1 MSVLIDEKMLD
12 HLGVLSKL
20 ELKEEERKKT
30 CEDISDMLQYVDK
43 LNELD
48 TEGVDPLVQIIPME
62 NVFRQDKI
70 SNKNEKDKML
80 ANAPQKKDG
89 QYVVP
94 RTI

>member
-1 MSVLIDEKMLD
+1 MSVIIDEKMLD

-30 CEDISDMLQYVDK
+30 CEDISDMLKYIDK

>member
-30 CEDISDMLQYVDK
+30 CEDIGDMLKYIDK

>member
-1 MSVLIDEKMLD
+1 VSVIIDEKMLD

>member
-1 MSVLIDEKMLD
+1 MSVIIDEKMLD

-30 CEDISDMLQYVDK
+30 CEDISDMLKYIDK

-48 TEGVDPLVQIIPME
+48 TEGADPLVQIIPME

>member
-1 MSVLIDEKMLD
+1 MSVIIDEKMLD

-30 CEDISDMLQYVDK
+30 CEDISDMLKYIDK

-62 NVFRQDKI
+62 NVFRQDII

>member
-1 MSVLIDEKMLD
+1 MSVIIDEKMLD

-30 CEDISDMLQYVDK
+30 CEDISDMLKYIDK

-48 TEGVDPLVQIIPME
+48 TEGVDPLVQIILME

>member
-1 MSVLIDEKMLD
+1 MSVIIDEKMLD

-30 CEDISDMLQYVDK
+30 REDISDMLEYIDK

>member
-1 MSVLIDEKMLD
+1 MSVRIDEKMLD

>member
-1 MSVLIDEKMLD
+1 MSVIIDEKMLD
-12 HLGVLSKL
+12 RLGVLSKL

-30 CEDISDMLQYVDK
+30 CEDISDMLKYIDK

>member
-1 MSVLIDEKMLD
+1 MSVIIDEKMLD

-48 TEGVDPLVQIIPME
+48 TEGVDPLVQIILME

>member
-1 MSVLIDEKMLD
+1 MSVIIDEKMLD

-30 CEDISDMLQYVDK
+30 CEDISDMLEYIDK

>member
-1 MSVLIDEKMLD
+1 MSVIIDEKMLD

-30 CEDISDMLQYVDK
+30 CEDISDMLKYIDK

-62 NVFRQDKI
+62 NVFRRDKI

>member
-1 MSVLIDEKMLD
+1 MSVIIDEKMLD

-62 NVFRQDKI
+62 NVFRQDII

>member
-1 MSVLIDEKMLD
+1 MSVIIDEKMLD